1 VGIGKKLEALIKLR
15 GRERKEVAEAI
26 GMPPSTL
33 YSIIDRDTNKIDIDI
48 LFALADEL
56 GVRVDY
62 FSNRDLDGK
71 EEASQEIRN
80 AMIKELNIL
89 RERKP
94 IQALVLSSADATDE
108 EIDSTIRIIK
118 ALKDIWLMLKYER
131 FKGSL
136 LVVC

>member
-118 ALKDIWLMLKYER
+118 ALKEKTDDNY
-131 FKGSL
+131 S
-136 LVVC
+136 

>member
-1 VGIGKKLEALIKLR
+1 MGIGKKLEALIKLR

-118 ALKDIWLMLKYER
+118 ALKEKTDDNY
-131 FKGSL
+131 S
-136 LVVC
+136 